1 MEGGSL
7 FNSDV
12 LGANFLWWIGQITDD
27 SYWRDNIMAAKFG
40 NKDTIPGWGMRYK
53 VRIMGIHD
61 QGETAIPPEDLPWA
75 NIMYPVT
82 AGTGLYNSF
91 QTSNL
96 RQGMF
101 VFGFY
106 MDGQN
111 MQMPVI
117 MGCLGNN
124 AQTLLPTG
132 KIEGDKVTNTQPGSL
147 AYSGF
152 AEGKDPKKGT
162 AKSKVPDEGLVTEKP
177 KSPEVSKEAAPSP
190 PGVKT
195 NKFGLRTDQP
205 ITKAQQNDIQN
216 AQQQAQL
223 DGLTGANAEDFI
235 KQKVKQGIKNRVGAE
250 NSPSSSA
257 KPGATMENPDAMHQL
272 PAGDVKREDKYREKI
287 VLMKPDDVVGSA
299 TKAMQTEIDNLTS
312 KVDKYFGSLNSYI
325 DAVSSPP
332 DRSMIDKEVGLT
344 ACKVAKFQKII
355 MDKMME
361 YTSKSL
367 NKELQAT
374 VAAMPSS
381 MRYMFGDQK
390 FLNTTNTMKKYNDI
404 TEEMCGQM
412 EGILKNALGMKP
424 NGSWPAEQK
433 AKAQSL
439 SGVNFAD
446 SNSQS
451 AVEILEQ
458 KQSGS
463 EENTGVG
470 IVTSSV
476 TSEARTPVVPV
487 CFAEDVI
494 GQAIYAQKDAI
505 NKANN
510 DLVNNYNRFI
520 GDMQSQLEATD
531 QELRAQAYNKTDLGK
546 IIKITD
552 EEEDDLPQGG
562 TKYHTQTGC
571 GVTGGTGT
579 GFQVNII
586 VPRGGV
592 VYTADMTLTEGGA
605 GYAVGS
611 ANSSVTGGSGSGLQI
626 DYTVSGGEIT
636 GITSATNGESGSNYK
651 SGDVITIPGG
661 TSDATFTIDQVRG
674 TVDSVANGGITVEN
688 PGSGYTVGD
697 LLTVIQDGSGNNCG
711 VVVLSIV
718 DPGEAKATAGP
729 VTPGDTSGSVA
740 DSGPNI
746 GQVLGDILPKLGNF
760 GGNLSQA
767 LSFENIKAN
776 LFDFELP
783 PNPAMSDFYTLTKGS
798 GAAGDNEL
806 PSADAI
812 QKAVGKARDVI
823 KVPEKLSFAEPV
835 KGQVDVALGQ
845 ASQKINETVSNL
857 NIS

>member
-1 MEGGSL
+1 MEGGAL
-7 FNSDV
+7 FNSGV
-12 LGANFLWWIGQITDD
+12 LGSNFLWWIGQISDD

-40 NKDTIPGWGMRYK
+40 NKDTVPGWGMRYK

-91 QTSNL
+91 MTSNL

-132 KIEGDKVTNTQPGSL
+132 KIDGNKVTNTQPGSL

-152 AEGKDPKKGT
+152 AEGAEPKTGT
-162 AKSKVPDEGLVTEKP
+162 AKPKVPDEGLVTEKP
-177 KSPEVSKEAAPSP
+177 KSPEVSQEAAKAP

-205 ITKAQQNDIQN
+205 ITKSQQNDIQN

-272 PAGDVKREDKYREKI
+272 AAADVKREDKYREKI
-287 VLMKPDDVVGSA
+287 VLMKPDDAVASA
-299 TKAMQTEIDNLTS
+299 TQAMQTEIDNLTS

-325 DAVSSPP
+325 DAVSGPP
-332 DRSMIDKEVGLT
+332 NRGDIDKEVGLT
-344 ACKVAKFQKII
+344 ACKVSKFQKII

-390 FLNTTNTMKKYNDI
+390 FLNTTDTMKKYNEI

-412 EGILKNALGMKP
+412 EGILKNSLGMKP

-433 AKAQSL
+433 AKAQSQ
-439 SGVNFAD
+439 SGINYAD

-451 AVEILEQ
+451 AVQILEE
-458 KQSGS
+458 KQAGS
-463 EENTGVG
+463 EDATGTGEKTGVG
-470 IVTSSV
+470 IVTSN
-476 TSEARTPVVPV
+476 TAETKTPTVPI

-494 GQAIYAQKDAI
+494 GQAIFAQKDAI
-505 NKANN
+505 TKANN

-520 GDMQSQLEATD
+520 GDVQSQLEETD
-531 QELRAQAYNKTDLGK
+531 QELKGKSYDKTDLGK
-546 IIKITD
+546 VIKITD

-562 TKYHTQTGC
+562 TQYFTQTGC
-571 GVTGGTGT
+571 GMTGGTGS
-579 GFQVNII
+579 GFKVNIV
-586 VPRGGV
+586 VPTGGLYDNDQV
-592 VYTADMTLTEGGA
+592 TINDGGTGYTASGGGA
-605 GYAVGS
+605 SGT
-611 ANSSVTGGSGSGLQI
+611 NSNIAVTGGSGSGLKV
-626 DYTVSGGEIT
+626 DYTVASGVIT
-636 GITSATNGESGSNYK
+636 GITTATTAGNNGSNYK
-651 SGDVITIPGG
+651 SGDVVTVTGG
-661 TSDATFTIDQVRG
+661 NADCTFSIDRVRG
-674 TVDSVANGGITVEN
+674 TVDSVKNGGIIVKD

-697 LLTVIQDGSGNNCG
+697 LLTVVQDGSGNNCG
-711 VVVLSIV
+711 VVVLTVI
-718 DPGEAKATAGP
+718 DPGEKKATSGP
-729 VTPGDTSGSVA
+729 VTPGDTAGSVA
-740 DSGPNI
+740 DAIPNI
-746 GQVLGDILPKLGNF
+746 GQKLGDMLPKLGSL

-767 LSFENIKAN
+767 LSFENVKAN
-776 LFDFELP
+776 LFNFELP
-783 PNPAMSDFYTLTKGS
+783 PNPAMSDFYTLASGS
-798 GAAGDNEL
+798 GAAGDSQI

-812 QKAVGKARDVI
+812 QKAVGKARDKI
-823 KVPEKLSFAEPV
+823 KIPDKISFAEPV
-835 KGQVDVALGQ
+835 KNQ
-845 ASQKINETVSNL
+845 AKVIFKDS
-857 NIS
+857 